1 MPLQIRR
8 GTEAERQSAVSL
20 VPQSGELVWITDTEQ
35 LYIGDGTNQLKNLS
49 PITGY
54 TDEFAIDAVGQALS
68 GGTHSGITFTY
79 GTAQDAA
86 DRIDATI
93 NPTQS
98 LTNLTVTGNTTL
110 ATTTIS
116 GTLSVT
122 GKLIADFNGSIHADD
137 STLLVDGVD
146 GKINLDGT
154 VKGNIIPDLNE
165 TYDIGSSSLR
175 FKDMYLSGTS
185 LYLGAAQITSTGLVI
200 NLPAGSTI
208 DGEVIQ
214 SEVSE
219 ESAFVRDLQGSV
231 FGDNSTLLVD
241 SIASQIVGNVNNE
254 TTTSED
260 LNAGVV
266 ILSGQGT
273 TGQKA
278 GLKIVTDGNADDN
291 YDLITVNCSLNE
303 VTGPAMVFER
313 SRGTPAAP
321 TAVVSG
327 DEIMGMFFFGYD
339 SDDSSQTAAAIQ
351 VTAEGTIASGAVPA
365 KFEIFT
371 TNAGGTATLG
381 LGISSSQL
389 LSVAGN
395 TTTANSGSGTAD
407 VSGGVSTYLKINIG
421 GTEYAIP
428 AYALVP

>member
-8 GTEAERQSAVSL
+8 GTEAERQALAST
-20 VPQSGELVWITDTEQ
+20 PQTGELIYITDTKQ
-35 LYIGDGTNQLKNLS
+35 LYVGDGTNLLKDIT

-54 TDEFAIDAVGQALS
+54 TDENAVDALASVLTS
-68 GGTHSGITFTY
+68 SSHSGISFVYNDVANTLVATVSQPALLQNLSLNGFDIT
-79 GTAQDAA
+79 GTGN
-86 DRIDATI
+86 ITI
-93 NPTQS
+93 TG
-98 LTNLTVTGNTTL
+98 NLTVAGKL
-110 ATTTIS
+110 DADFQGTIS
-116 GTLSVT
+116 G
-122 GKLIADFNGSIHADD
+122 DD
-137 STLLVDGVD
+137 STILVDAVNN
-146 GKINLDGT
+146 KINLDGH
-154 VKGNIIPDLNE
+154 VKGNIIPDVTE
-165 TYDIGSSSLR
+165 AYDIGSSSLK
-175 FKDMYLSGTS
+175 FKDLYLSGTS
-185 LYLGAAQITSTGLVI
+185 LYLGSAQVTASGSAI
-200 NLPAGSTI
+200 NLPVGSTVGGVTI
-208 DGEVIQ
+208 MSGDQSVI
-214 SEVSE
+214 S
-219 ESAFVRDLQGSV
+219 DIQGSV
-231 FGDNSTLLVD
+231 FADDYTVLVD
-241 SIASQIVGNVNNE
+241 AVSASIVGDVNNE

-266 ILSGQGT
+266 ILQGEGT

-278 GLKIVTDGNADDN
+278 GIKIVTDGNADDN
-291 YDLITVNCSLNE
+291 YDLITVNCSQNN
-303 VTGPAMVFER
+303 VTGPALVFER

-321 TAVVSG
+321 TSVASG

-339 SDDSSQTAAAIQ
+339 ADDSSQTAAAIQ

-381 LGISSSQL
+381 LGIDSSQL

-407 VSGGVSTYLKINIG
+407 VAGGVATYLKINIG

>member
-8 GTEAERQSAVSL
+8 GTEAERQALAST
-20 VPQSGELVWITDTEQ
+20 PQTGELIYITDTKQ
-35 LYIGDGTNQLKNLS
+35 LYVGDGINLLKDIT

-54 TDEFAIDAVGQALS
+54 TDENAVDALASVLTS
-68 GGTHSGITFTY
+68 SSHSGISFVYNDVANTLVATVSQPALLQNLSLNGFDIT
-79 GTAQDAA
+79 GTGN
-86 DRIDATI
+86 ITI
-93 NPTQS
+93 TG
-98 LTNLTVTGNTTL
+98 NLTVAGKL
-110 ATTTIS
+110 DADFQGTIS
-116 GTLSVT
+116 G
-122 GKLIADFNGSIHADD
+122 DD
-137 STLLVDGVD
+137 STILVDAVNN
-146 GKINLDGT
+146 KINLDGH
-154 VKGNIIPDLNE
+154 VKGNIIPDVTE
-165 TYDIGSSSLR
+165 AYDIGSSSLK
-175 FKDMYLSGTS
+175 FKDLYLSGTS
-185 LYLGAAQITSTGLVI
+185 LYLGSAQVTASGSAI
-200 NLPAGSTI
+200 NLPVGSTVGGVTI
-208 DGEVIQ
+208 MSGDQSVI
-214 SEVSE
+214 S
-219 ESAFVRDLQGSV
+219 DIQGSV
-231 FGDNSTLLVD
+231 FADDSTVLVD
-241 SIASQIVGNVNNE
+241 AVSASIVGDVNNE

-266 ILSGQGT
+266 ILQGEGT

-278 GLKIVTDGNADDN
+278 GIKIVTDGNADDN
-291 YDLITVNCSLNE
+291 YDLITVNCSQNN
-303 VTGPAMVFER
+303 VTGPALVFER

-321 TAVVSG
+321 TSVASG

-339 SDDSSQTAAAIQ
+339 ADDSSQTAAAIQ

-381 LGISSSQL
+381 LGIDSSQL

-407 VSGGVSTYLKINIG
+407 VAGGVATYLKINIG

>member
-8 GTEAERQSAVSL
+8 GTEAERQALAST
-20 VPQSGELVWITDTEQ
+20 PQTGELIYITDTKQ
-35 LYIGDGTNQLKNLS
+35 LYVGDGTNLLKDIT

-54 TDEFAIDAVGQALS
+54 TDENAVDALASVLTS
-68 GGTHSGITFTY
+68 SSHSGISFVYNDVANTLVATVSQPALLQNLSLNGFDIT
-79 GTAQDAA
+79 GTGN
-86 DRIDATI
+86 ITI
-93 NPTQS
+93 TG
-98 LTNLTVTGNTTL
+98 NLTVAGKL
-110 ATTTIS
+110 DADFQGTIS
-116 GTLSVT
+116 G
-122 GKLIADFNGSIHADD
+122 DD
-137 STLLVDGVD
+137 STILVDAVNN
-146 GKINLDGT
+146 KINLDGH
-154 VKGNIIPDLNE
+154 VKGNIIPDVTE
-165 TYDIGSSSLR
+165 AYDIGSSSLK
-175 FKDMYLSGTS
+175 FKDLYLSGTS
-185 LYLGAAQITSTGLVI
+185 LYLGSAQVTASGSAI
-200 NLPAGSTI
+200 NLPVGSTVGGVTI
-208 DGEVIQ
+208 MSGDQSVI
-214 SEVSE
+214 S
-219 ESAFVRDLQGSV
+219 DIQGSV
-231 FGDNSTLLVD
+231 FADDSTVLVD
-241 SIASQIVGNVNNE
+241 AVSASIVGDVNNE

-266 ILSGQGT
+266 ILQGEGT

-278 GLKIVTDGNADDN
+278 GIKIVTDGNADDN
-291 YDLITVNCSLNE
+291 YDLITVNCSQNN
-303 VTGPAMVFER
+303 VTGPALVFER

-321 TAVVSG
+321 TSVASG

-339 SDDSSQTAAAIQ
+339 ADDSSQTAAAIQ

-381 LGISSSQL
+381 LGIDSSQL

-407 VSGGVSTYLKINIG
+407 VAGGVATYLKINIG

>member
-8 GTEAERQSAVSL
+8 GTEAERQALAST
-20 VPQSGELVWITDTEQ
+20 PQTGELIYITDTKQ
-35 LYIGDGTNQLKNLS
+35 LYVGDGTNLLKDIT

-54 TDEFAIDAVGQALS
+54 TDENAVDALASVLTS
-68 GGTHSGITFTY
+68 SSHSGISFVYNDVANTLVATVSQPALLQNLSLNGFDIT
-79 GTAQDAA
+79 GTGN
-86 DRIDATI
+86 ITI
-93 NPTQS
+93 TG
-98 LTNLTVTGNTTL
+98 NLTVAGKL
-110 ATTTIS
+110 DADFQGTIS
-116 GTLSVT
+116 G
-122 GKLIADFNGSIHADD
+122 DD
-137 STLLVDGVD
+137 STILVDAVNN
-146 GKINLDGT
+146 KINLDGH
-154 VKGNIIPDLNE
+154 VKGNIIPDVTE
-165 TYDIGSSSLR
+165 AYDIGSSSLK
-175 FKDMYLSGTS
+175 FKDLYLSGTS
-185 LYLGAAQITSTGLVI
+185 LYLGSAQVTASGSAI
-200 NLPAGSTI
+200 NLPVGSTVGGVTI
-208 DGEVIQ
+208 MSGDQSVI
-214 SEVSE
+214 S
-219 ESAFVRDLQGSV
+219 DIQGSV
-231 FGDNSTLLVD
+231 FADDSTVLVD
-241 SIASQIVGNVNNE
+241 AVSASIVGDVNNE

-266 ILSGQGT
+266 ILQGEGT

-278 GLKIVTDGNADDN
+278 GIKIVTDGNADDN
-291 YDLITVNCSLNE
+291 YDLITVNCSQNN
-303 VTGPAMVFER
+303 VTGPALVFER

-321 TAVVSG
+321 TSVASG

-381 LGISSSQL
+381 LGIDSSQL

-407 VSGGVSTYLKINIG
+407 VSGGVATYLKINIG

>member
-8 GTEAERQSAVSL
+8 GTEAERQLLAT
-20 VPQSGELVWITDTEQ
+20 VPQEGELIYITNTQQ
-35 LYIGDGTNQLKNLS
+35 LFVGDGTNLLKDIS

-54 TDEFAIDAVGQALS
+54 TDENAVDAVGSAFTS
-68 GGTHSGITFTY
+68 GTHSGITFTY
-79 GTAQDAA
+79 STTQDAA

-98 LTNLTVTGNTTL
+98 LTNLTVTGNTSL
-110 ATTTIS
+110 GATTIA

-154 VKGNIIPDLNE
+154 VKGNIIPDVTE
-165 TYDIGSSSLR
+165 AYDIGSNSLKFR
-175 FKDMYLSGTS
+175 DMYLSGTS
-185 LYLGAAQITSTGLVI
+185 LWLGAAQLTSTGPVI

-214 SEVSE
+214 AEVSE
-219 ESAFVRDLQGSV
+219 TDAFVRDLQGSV
-231 FGDNSTLLVD
+231 FADDSTLMVD
-241 SIASQIVGNVNNE
+241 SVAAQIVGNVNN
-254 TTTSED
+254 TNTTSED

-266 ILSGQGT
+266 ILQGQGS

-278 GLKIVTDGNADDN
+278 GLKIITDGNADDN
-291 YDLITVNCSLNE
+291 YDLITVNCSQNN
-303 VTGPAMVFER
+303 VTGPALVFER
-313 SRGTPAAP
+313 SRGTPASP
-321 TAVVSG
+321 TSVASG

-339 SDDSSQTAAAIQ
+339 ADDASQTAAAIQ

-381 LGISSSQL
+381 LGIDSSQL
-389 LSVAGN
+389 LTVAAN

-407 VSGGVSTYLKINIG
+407 VSGGVATYLKINIG

>member
-8 GTEAERQSAVSL
+8 GTEAERQALAST
-20 VPQSGELVWITDTEQ
+20 PQTGELIYITDTKQ
-35 LYIGDGTNQLKNLS
+35 LYVGDGTNLLKDIT

-54 TDEFAIDAVGQALS
+54 TDENAVDALASVLTS
-68 GGTHSGITFTY
+68 SSHSGISFVYNDVANTLVATVSQPALLQNLSLNGFDIT
-79 GTAQDAA
+79 GTGN
-86 DRIDATI
+86 ITI
-93 NPTQS
+93 TG
-98 LTNLTVTGNTTL
+98 NLTVAGKL
-110 ATTTIS
+110 DADFQGTIS
-116 GTLSVT
+116 G
-122 GKLIADFNGSIHADD
+122 DD
-137 STLLVDGVD
+137 STILVDAVNN
-146 GKINLDGT
+146 KINLDGH
-154 VKGNIIPDLNE
+154 VKGNIIPDVTE
-165 TYDIGSSSLR
+165 AYDIGSSSLK
-175 FKDMYLSGTS
+175 FKDLYLSGTS
-185 LYLGAAQITSTGLVI
+185 LYLGSAQVTASGSAI
-200 NLPAGSTI
+200 NLPVGSTVGGVTI
-208 DGEVIQ
+208 MSGDQSVI
-214 SEVSE
+214 S
-219 ESAFVRDLQGSV
+219 DIQGSV
-231 FGDNSTLLVD
+231 FADNSTVLVD
-241 SIASQIVGNVNNE
+241 AVSALIVGDVNNE

-266 ILSGQGT
+266 ILQGEGT

-278 GLKIVTDGNADDN
+278 GIKIVTDGNADDN
-291 YDLITVNCSLNE
+291 YDLITVNCSQNN
-303 VTGPAMVFER
+303 VTGPALVFER

-321 TAVVSG
+321 TSVASG

-339 SDDSSQTAAAIQ
+339 ADDSSQTAAAIQ

-381 LGISSSQL
+381 LGIDSSQL

-407 VSGGVSTYLKINIG
+407 VAGGVATYLKINIG